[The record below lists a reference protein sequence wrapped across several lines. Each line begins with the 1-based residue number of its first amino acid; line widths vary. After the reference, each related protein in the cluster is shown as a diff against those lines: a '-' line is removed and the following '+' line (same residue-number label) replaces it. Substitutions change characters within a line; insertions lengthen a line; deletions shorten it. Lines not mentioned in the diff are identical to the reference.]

1 MVKKTKVQVG
11 NSTRT
16 TIPKF
21 IADHFGLEDGDK
33 VEWDL
38 VTKGTHAG
46 KAFIQK
52 AEEEEKE

>member
-1 MVKKTKVQVG
+1 MKETKVQI
-11 NSTRT
+11 NESTRT

-21 IADHFGLEDGDK
+21 IADHFGLEEGDK

-52 AEEEEKE
+52 VEEEET

>member
-1 MVKKTKVQVG
+1 MVKQTKVQLG

-21 IADHFGLEDGDK
+21 IADHFELEDGDK

-46 KAFIQK
+46 KAFIKK
-52 AEEEEKE
+52 AEEFDQE

>member
-1 MVKKTKVQVG
+1 MAETKIQV
-11 NSTRT
+11 NDSTRT

-21 IADHFGLEDGDK
+21 IAEKFGLEDGDK

-52 AEEEEKE
+52 VEEADT

>member
-1 MVKKTKVQVG
+1 MKETKVQI
-11 NSTRT
+11 NESTRT

-33 VEWDL
+33 VHWEL

-52 AEEEEKE
+52 IEQVDT